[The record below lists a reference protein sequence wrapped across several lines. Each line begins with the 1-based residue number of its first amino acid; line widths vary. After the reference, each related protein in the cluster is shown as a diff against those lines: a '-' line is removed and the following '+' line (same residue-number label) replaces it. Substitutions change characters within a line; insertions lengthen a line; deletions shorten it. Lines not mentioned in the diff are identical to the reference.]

1 MTQFS
6 QKQMLRVVSRAR
18 ALADPT
24 RLRILLVIAR
34 GERAVGQIAAALSV
48 QQSTV
53 SKHLQVLFN
62 AGLVDRRRSA
72 SAVIYSA
79 DAVHLDRILV
89 LMSKEQRQRKRIDSA
104 HDTHTIRSW
113 KRSR

>member
-6 QKQMLRVVSRAR
+6 QKQLSRVVSRAR

-24 RLRILLVIAR
+24 RLRILLVLSH
-34 GERAVGQIAAALSV
+34 GERAVGQIASALSI

-72 SAVIYSA
+72 SAVIYSTGA
-79 DAVHLDRILV
+79 AHLDRMLV
-89 LMSKEQRQRKRIDSA
+89 PLSREQPRRKRMDSA
-104 HDTHTIRSW
+104 RGANTIRAW
-113 KRSR
+113 TRST

>member
-6 QKQMLRVVSRAR
+6 QKQMSRVVSRAR

-34 GERAVGQIAAALSV
+34 GERAVGQVASALSL

-72 SAVIYSA
+72 SAVIYSTSA
-79 DAVHLDRILV
+79 AHLDRV
-89 LMSKEQRQRKRIDSA
+89 LTLLSKEQPRRKRIDSA
-104 HDTHTIRSW
+104 RDPNTIRAWS
-113 KRSR
+113 RSR